1 MKKLNHAT
9 KYTIFICIFLTIF
22 NLIFGY
28 VIVKVSAKAIRTQI
42 DERMLDISNT
52 AAAMVNGDDLE
63 NLTADDLDSPEYQ
76 RVMDTLRYF
85 QENIELEYI
94 YCISQA
100 SDKEF
105 VFSVDPTIED
115 PGEFGSPI
123 VYTDA
128 LYSASKGTA
137 DVDDVPYKDEWG
149 EFYSSYSPVFD
160 SAGDVAGIVA
170 VDFSAQWYWNKL
182 KQMIIIVSTFMAFA
196 LICSVTLAIIITSQ
210 YQKFFYMLINRM
222 NSLSDG
228 IETLIEE
235 VSLDHSDEEHSS
247 FIGMEGDRGMS
258 DAIGM
263 LEEKICAM
271 QLRLSEQI
279 EIIRS
284 HAYIDGLTGM
294 NNRSSYMEYLQILE
308 KKIEENP
315 DLIFSVVVFDINQL
329 KIINDDF
336 GHETGDK
343 QIFGISEDIRE
354 AFGGNRI
361 YRVGGDE
368 FVAILDDP
376 DPSERIKKVKATIDR
391 KNKESPIF
399 HNPSVEIGLS
409 IGSATF
415 DSSTDRTYSEV
426 FNRADNAMYAD
437 KRAFY
442 QNHEDRRKKRG

>member
-1 MKKLNHAT
+1 MH
-9 KYTIFICIFLTIF
+9 FLTIF
-22 NLIFGY
+22 NLVFGY
-28 VIVKVSAKAIRTQI
+28 VTVKVSAKAIRTQI

-52 AAAMVNGDDLE
+52 AAAMVNGDD
-63 NLTADDLDSPEYQ
+63 
-76 RVMDTLRYF
+76 
-85 QENIELEYI
+85 
-94 YCISQA
+94 
-100 SDKEF
+100 
-105 VFSVDPTIED
+105 
-115 PGEFGSPI
+115 
-123 VYTDA
+123 
-128 LYSASKGTA
+128 
-137 DVDDVPYKDEWG
+137 VPYEDEWG

-247 FIGMEGDRGMS
+247 FISMEGDRGMS

-343 QIFGISEDIRE
+343 LIFEISEDIRE

-376 DPSERIKKVKATIDR
+376 DPSERIMPCMLTRGRSTRIMRTAGKREAEYDTI
-391 KNKESPIF
+391 KELRETGALNNYAKSR
-399 HNPSVEIGLS
+399 E
-409 IGSATF
+409 TF
-415 DSSTDRTYSEV
+415 L
-426 FNRADNAMYAD
+426 
-437 KRAFY
+437 
-442 QNHEDRRKKRG
+442 QG